1 MADTNAELMAV
12 PRLADSIGVTPR
24 VFRYWVELG
33 LVTPSREHGKLRFA
47 PHDLAAA
54 RLVKR
59 LLEQGVGVDGVR
71 MLRDL
76 AERRVRAALDGSE
89 IDGLALSML
98 YERKA
103 FRSST
108 GHDPEHD
115 PEGPPPPGPGGQP
128 PPGPGG
134 PPPPPGPGGPPR
146 P

>member
-1 MADTNAELMAV
+1 VEDTNAELMAV
-12 PRLADSIGVTPR
+12 PRLAASIGVTPR

-59 LLEQGVGVDGVR
+59 LLDQGVGVDGVR

-76 AERRVRAALDGSE
+76 AEQRIRSALDTSE
-89 IDGLALSML
+89 VDRIALSML

-108 GHDPEHD
+108 GHEPEHD
-115 PEGPPPPGPGGQP
+115 PEAPPPPP
-128 PPGPGG
+128 PDRAG
-134 PPPPPGPGGPPR
+134 PPPPPRR